1 MDLSVE
7 NLLVDLATGL
17 PFSEALR
24 KDENSGASVGNE
36 HVVRNVLVLEMNT
49 SICYSFR
56 EIIHAVAELKNEPSH
71 WKLRE
76 LVHFHTSL
84 LSAVWHPRCG
94 CSLDGERSCQ
104 VVCLNRIQLS
114 VCGSNITK

>member
-24 KDENSGASVGNE
+24 KDENSGASVGNK

-49 SICYSFR
+49 SICYGFR
-56 EIIHAVAELKNEPSH
+56 EIFHAVAELKNEPSH
-71 WKLRE
+71 WELRKLG
-76 LVHFHTSL
+76 HFHASF
-84 LSAVWHPRCG
+84 LSAVWHSHCG
-94 CSLDGERSCQ
+94 CSLDGKRSCQ
-104 VVCLNRIQLS
+104 VVCLNRIVYS
-114 VCGSNITK
+114 VYCPNIT

>member
-1 MDLSVE
+1 MKDEWYLSVE

-17 PFSEALR
+17 PFSEALGQ
-24 KDENSGASVGNE
+24 DENSGATVGNK
-36 HVVRNVLVLEMNT
+36 HVVRNVLVLEMDT

-56 EIIHAVAELKNEPSH
+56 EIFHTIAQLEDEPSH

-84 LSAVWHPRCG
+84 LSAVWHSRCG
-94 CSLDGERSCQ
+94 CSLDGERSGQ
-104 VVCLNRIQLS
+104 VVCLNSIE
-114 VCGSNITK
+114 I